1 MDIPDLPV
9 DGSMSATPKW
19 QRWQAG
25 LQVNYL
31 AFAYLYPYVRI
42 AYDDISGSYLVQQT
56 ILDLTGSQ
64 ERDIAAHGLIYEPM
78 ERFLFKAEF
87 QILPNKD
94 TVDLGAAASL
104 SYLF

>member
-1 MDIPDLPV
+1 MT
-9 DGSMSATPKW
+9 M
-19 QRWQAG
+19 
-25 LQVNYL
+25 NYL
-31 AFAYLYPYVRI
+31 AFAYMYPYVRI

-64 ERDIAAHGLIYEPM
+64 DRDIKAHGVINATLGLIYEPM
-78 ERFLFKAEF
+78 ERFRFKAEF